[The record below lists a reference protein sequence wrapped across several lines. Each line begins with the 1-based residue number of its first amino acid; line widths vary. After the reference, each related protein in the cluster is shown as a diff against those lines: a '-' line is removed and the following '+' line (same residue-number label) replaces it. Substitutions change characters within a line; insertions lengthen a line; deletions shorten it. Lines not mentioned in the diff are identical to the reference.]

1 MILPYKRKILQTAKL
16 ESICCLTNQFIYH
29 ILCLA
34 RTKRSKRGK
43 MSNDD
48 LPEIKQT
55 FVEGLSSISQFWG
68 LPKGMG
74 AIFAVL
80 YLAPQPLSLDEIV
93 EQAGLTKGSI
103 STNVR
108 ALSRMGLIHPITRFG
123 DRKDYY
129 EAETDFYK
137 AIRAILKERQNS
149 EFDRA
154 VDSVKITLK
163 KLETGGEKT
172 DPERAFVTERVR
184 ALNSFFNTLDNLFSA
199 ISRLEHLGQGTIQAV
214 LSILR

>member
-1 MILPYKRKILQTAKL
+1 M
-16 ESICCLTNQFIYH
+16 
-29 ILCLA
+29 
-34 RTKRSKRGK
+34 
-43 MSNDD
+43 DD
-48 LPEIKQT
+48 LPPIKQQ

-68 LPKGMG
+68 FPKGMG

-80 YLAPQPLSLDEIV
+80 YLSPNPLSLDEIV

-108 ALSRMGLIHPITRFG
+108 SLSRMGLIRQITRLG

-154 VDSVKITLK
+154 VESVSLTLK
-163 KLETGGEKT
+163 RLESGVS
-172 DPERAFVTERVR
+172 DPERQFLIERVR
-184 ALNSFFNTLDNLFSA
+184 ALNSFFNTLDGLFSA
-199 ISRLEHLGQGTIQAV
+199 IARLDSLGAVTIQAV
-214 LSILR
+214 LKILK

>member
-1 MILPYKRKILQTAKL
+1 MTQDLRQT
-16 ESICCLTNQFIYH
+16 
-29 ILCLA
+29 
-34 RTKRSKRGK
+34 
-43 MSNDD
+43 
-48 LPEIKQT
+48 KQG

-68 LPKGMG
+68 FPKGMG

-80 YLAPQPLSLDEIV
+80 YLSPAPLSLDEIV
-93 EQAGLTKGSI
+93 EQAGLTKGAI

-108 ALSRMGLIHPITRFG
+108 ALSRMGLIRPVTRFG

-154 VDSVKITLK
+154 VDSVKLTLQE
-163 KLETGGEKT
+163 LESDSI
-172 DPERAFVTERVR
+172 DPERAFMIERVR
-184 ALNSFFNTLDNLFSA
+184 SLNSFFTTLDMLFGA
-199 ISRLEHLGQGTIQAV
+199 IARLDSLGANTIQTV
-214 LSILR
+214 LKILR